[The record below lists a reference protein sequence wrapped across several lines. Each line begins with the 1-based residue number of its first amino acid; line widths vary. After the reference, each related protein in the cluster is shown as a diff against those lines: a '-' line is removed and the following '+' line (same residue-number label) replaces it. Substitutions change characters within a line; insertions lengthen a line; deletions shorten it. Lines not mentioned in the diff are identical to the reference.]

1 MRKIQTLLGLGILL
15 IGGSVTISL
24 LLIYPFPYYFIEAIV
39 VGGITLMIGTLL
51 LTRKLRKFSDSEI
64 NNTVNSV
71 FVSDD
76 ISNNDNVFCEN
87 CGNTLNPTAKFC
99 GKCGTPVS

>member
-51 LTRKLRKFSDSEI
+51 ITRKLKKFSDSEI
-64 NNTVNSV
+64 SNTVNSV
-71 FVSDD
+71 FVPDD
-76 ISNNDNVFCEN
+76 ISNNDNIFCDN
-87 CGNTLNPTAKFC
+87 CGNTLNPKAKFC
-99 GKCGTPVS
+99 GSCGTRID